1 VAQDRAN
8 APAAGTARLKQDG
21 LFRAGVTRR
30 ERAVARHDPEPERA
44 GNPID
49 PAWVTGGYF
58 MRQSPDHAYDIA
70 FFDEFAR
77 ALRGGPS
84 ASLSRTPNSARRVD
98 HRPQ

>member
-1 VAQDRAN
+1 MGCFEPVSRDASGPSRVTIPNRNGRATQLI
-8 APAAGTARLKQDG
+8 PHG
-21 LFRAGVTRR
+21 LS
-30 ERAVARHDPEPERA
+30 
-44 GNPID
+44 
-49 PAWVTGGYF
+49 GGYF

-77 ALRGGPS
+77 ARRGGPS